1 MRSATISTLMLAVL
15 ALLAMAAATYYYPW
29 PEPQVE
35 TTVEQL
41 FESYQG
47 SQVRGMEIVQFN
59 RDRGSLEKIKLVR
72 RGDRWVIPSKQNY
85 TASQGA
91 RIALAISSLSDL
103 KVFEI
108 MSDNQKDHLD
118 FGVVDP
124 EDYDNAANR
133 GSLGTKLTL
142 TDRNQKEIASLI
154 IGLPV
159 KDEANIKHFARITNQ
174 PNVYVI
180 DYDPRVLSTDFAS
193 WVSTNPLQ
201 LAQRQGDSGQGVNA
215 VDIDFN
221 RLQGDDPLKMTKD
234 TIYRAEIRPTQ
245 EGTMGVAL
253 LETSIPDSKE
263 LRQLTPTAQQIA
275 KLTGMG
281 QFLSTIV
288 LNDVTRK
295 DPNASKAIKS
305 LQPFDPKL
313 TESMQALGFLNCRN
327 ENGNFECDPVSGDVR
342 IYTPTG
348 VVMTMSFGAIAGTT
362 QDGTGKLNY
371 AMIITAG
378 INKEALKLPKKP
390 ADLNEDP
397 NSDENK
403 AFQRSVQDAQGR
415 IEVAQNTANE
425 LNKLH
430 SDWYYIIGDDVIKR
444 LRPEISIPPMAKPLI
459 VPTDLPNQSEPES
472 GKPNEGAPSGSG
484 QSPTPALRLSNGTEA
499 DEQSSESNQNG
510 GVKLPQS

>member
-47 SQVRGMEIVQFN
+47 SQVRGMEIVEFN
-59 RDRGSLEKIKLVR
+59 RDRGALEKIKLVR
-72 RGDRWVIPSKQNY
+72 RGDRWIIPSKQNY

-118 FGVVDP
+118 YGVVDP
-124 EDYDNAANR
+124 EDYQNAANR

-159 KDEANIKHFARITNQ
+159 KDEANVKHFARIANQ

-221 RLQGDDPLKMTKD
+221 RLQGDDPQKMVKD
-234 TIYRAEIRPTQ
+234 TIYRAELRPT
-245 EGTMGVAL
+245 GDGAMGVAL
-253 LETSIPDSKE
+253 LETSIPDSEE
-263 LRQLTPTAQQIA
+263 LRKLTPTPQQAAQ
-275 KLTGMG
+275 LTGMG
-281 QFLSTIV
+281 QSLTGIV
-288 LNDVTRK
+288 LNDVKRK
-295 DPNASKAIKS
+295 DPNAAKAIKS
-305 LQPFDPKL
+305 LKPFDPKL
-313 TESMQALGFLNCRN
+313 TESMQSFGFLNCRN
-327 ENGNFECDPVSGDVR
+327 EDGNFECEPVSGDVR

-371 AMIITAG
+371 SMIITAG
-378 INKEALKLPKKP
+378 INNEALKLPEKP

-403 AFQRSVQDAQGR
+403 AFQRSVQDAKGR
-415 IEVAQNTANE
+415 IEAAQNTANE

-430 SDWYYIIGDDVIKR
+430 ADWYYIIGDDVIKR
-444 LRPEISIPPMAKPLI
+444 LRPEITIPPMAKPVI
-459 VPTDLPNQSEPES
+459 APTDLQNPPDSEP
-472 GKPNEGAPSGSG
+472 GNNNKLAPGA
-484 QSPTPALRLSNGTEA
+484 QSPSPNPSNGGAAEKPK
-499 DEQSSESNQNG
+499 SESTESSDG
-510 GVKLPQS
+510 EPLRS